1 MSTGLSDKAM
11 SPNIVAPQVEG
22 HIYLVEDDDAMR
34 ESMRRILASQGY
46 RVYPFADPQKF
57 LEFVMPV
64 SPTMVLL
71 DMRMPGMTGVE
82 VQARL
87 RAMGMDMPI
96 VFVSGESTVQQAVTA
111 LEEGALKFLIK
122 PVSRVE
128 LLRAVCEALERDVL
142 RAATEKKRLH
152 LDSHLAKLAPRE
164 REALAL
170 MLDGH
175 GNAEIS
181 KRMGIAYATA
191 KQYKANILLKM
202 NVQNMAEVID
212 LMRLSPPSWR
222 VTQESAL

>member
-1 MSTGLSDKAM
+1 MNTGLSDKALATNM
-11 SPNIVAPQVEG
+11 AASQVEG
-22 HIYLVEDDDAMR
+22 HIYIVEDDDAMR

-87 RAMGMDMPI
+87 RSMGVDMPI

-111 LEEGALKFLIK
+111 LQEGALRFLIK
-122 PVSRVE
+122 PVSRVD
-128 LLRAVCEALERDVL
+128 LLRTVRDALERDVL
-142 RAATEKKRLH
+142 RTVTEKKQLH
-152 LDSHLAKLAPRE
+152 LNSHLAKLAPRE

-175 GNAEIS
+175 GNAEMS

-202 NVQNMAEVID
+202 NVQNMAELID
-212 LMRLSPPSWR
+212 LMRLSPPNWQLA
-222 VTQESAL
+222 QENVC

>member
-1 MSTGLSDKAM
+1 MNSELGDGALAE
-11 SPNIVAPQVEG
+11 NIVTPQAEG

-87 RAMGMDMPI
+87 RSMGMDMPI

-128 LLRAVCEALERDVL
+128 LLRTVREALERDVL
-142 RAATEKKRLH
+142 RAENEKKQLH

-212 LMRLSPPSWR
+212 LMRLSPPNWQF
-222 VTQESAL
+222 VQEDVF